1 MKKIWIECQKC
12 GSVFWIFSDEVKSVY
27 PKIQSITKYALG
39 ANNLKNNEM
48 YDYFLSLKNEVGFYF
63 TILEYTFYFIVGALS
78 LYIINKFRLLLLFIL
93 AMFSKN
99 KLREKFQF
107 ILKIIFFIFL
117 STVIGW
123 IIIKISF

>member
-27 PKIQSITKYALG
+27 PKVQSITKYALA

-48 YDYFLSLKNEVGFYF
+48 YDYLLSLKNEVGFYF

-78 LYIINKFRLLLLFIL
+78 LYIINKFRLLLLFVL
-93 AMFSKN
+93 GMFSKN